1 MKKGLINL
9 LLLVLMITNVAL
21 TAILVFAVV
30 PAMNSTT
37 ELVSKVAKAI
47 DLEKELKDQKN
58 ETISID
64 KTSTYTFS
72 EKMPILLKTSD
83 NGDQNFAQIQVTLT
97 LNKEDEGY
105 SKYESK
111 LSENENLMM
120 IEVNRILGG
129 YTAEQLSDAEIK
141 EQATKEIRDALRD
154 MFNETEFIYSVGFS
168 SFVIVPR

>member
-9 LLLVLMITNVAL
+9 ILLVLMITNVAL

-37 ELVSKVAKAI
+37 ELVGKVAKAI

-64 KTSTYTFS
+64 KTATYTFS

-97 LNKEDEGY
+97 LNKEDEAY
-105 SKYESK
+105 KKYEGK

-120 IEVNRILGG
+120 IEVNRVLGG

-141 EQATKEIRDALRD
+141 DQATKEIRDALRD
-154 MFNETEFIYSVGFS
+154 LFNETEFIYSVGFS

>member
-9 LLLVLMITNVAL
+9 ILLVLMITNVAL

-37 ELVSKVAKAI
+37 ELVGKVAKAI
-47 DLEKELKDQKN
+47 NLEKELKDQKN

-64 KTSTYTFS
+64 KTATYTFS

-97 LNKEDEGY
+97 LNTEDEAY
-105 SKYESK
+105 KKYEGK

-120 IEVNRILGG
+120 IEVNRVLGG

-141 EQATKEIRDALRD
+141 DQATKEIRDALRD
-154 MFNETEFIYSVGFS
+154 LFNETEFIYSVGFS

>member
-9 LLLVLMITNVAL
+9 ILLVLMITNVAL

-37 ELVSKVAKAI
+37 ELVGKVAKAI

-64 KTSTYTFS
+64 KTATYTFS

-97 LNKEDEGY
+97 LNTEDEAY
-105 SKYESK
+105 KKYEGK

-120 IEVNRILGG
+120 IEVNRVLGG

-141 EQATKEIRDALRD
+141 DQATKEIRDALRD
-154 MFNETEFIYSVGFS
+154 LFNETEFIYSVGFS

>member
-1 MKKGLINL
+1 MKKGLLNL

-37 ELVSKVAKAI
+37 ELVGKVAKAI

-64 KTSTYTFS
+64 KTATYTFS

-83 NGDQNFAQIQVTLT
+83 NGDQIFAQIQVTLT
-97 LNKEDEGY
+97 LNTEDEAY
-105 SKYESK
+105 KKYEGK

-120 IEVNRILGG
+120 IEVNRVLGG

-154 MFNETEFIYSVGFS
+154 LFNETEFIYSVGFS

>member
-9 LLLVLMITNVAL
+9 ILLVLMVTNVAL

-37 ELVSKVAKAI
+37 ELVAKVAKAI
-47 DLEKELKDQKN
+47 DLEKELQDQKN

-64 KTSTYTFS
+64 KTDTYTFS

-83 NGDQNFAQIQVTLT
+83 NGDQNFAQVQVTLT
-97 LNKEDEGY
+97 LNKEDEAY
-105 SKYESK
+105 SKYKGS
-111 LSENENLMM
+111 LATNENLMM
-120 IEVNRILGG
+120 IEVNRILSG
-129 YTAEQLSDAEIK
+129 YTAEQLSDPQIK
-141 EQATKEIRDALRD
+141 EQATLAIRDALRD
-154 MFNETEFIYSVGFS
+154 LFNETEFIYSVGFS

>member
-9 LLLVLMITNVAL
+9 ILLVLMITNVAL

-37 ELVSKVAKAI
+37 ELVGKVAKAI

-58 ETISID
+58 EAISID
-64 KTSTYTFS
+64 KTATYTFS

-97 LNKEDEGY
+97 LNTEDEAY
-105 SKYESK
+105 KKYEGK

-120 IEVNRILGG
+120 IEVNRVLGG

-141 EQATKEIRDALRD
+141 DQATKEIRDALRD
-154 MFNETEFIYSVGFS
+154 LFNETEFIYSVGFS